1 MSSHL
6 FFYKLKWAFLWLTS
20 AVPNQQEFMLRVDLG
35 RTLLD
40 SRRWEALACSKCDK
54 SFTDNSDMKKHYMSH
69 TEERPFACT
78 KYDISLLHSIN
89 LKKHERTYTGEI
101 HLSVQNVTSALQEIV
116 ILSFITWL
124 TKERS
129 NLLAQNLIYHFHSSD
144 LKKHERTHTGD
155 DPFACS

>member
-1 MSSHL
+1 MTINPKSFHGQT
-6 FFYKLKWAFLWLTS
+6 FTCKAVEKGNKWRILKRFTQGWKPF
-20 AVPNQQEFMLRVDLG
+20 
-35 RTLLD
+35 
-40 SRRWEALACSKCDK
+40 ACSKCDK
-54 SFTDNSDMKKHYMSH
+54 SFTDNGDLKKHYM
-69 TEERPFACT
+69 TQTRERPFACT
-78 KYDISLLHSIN
+78 KYDISLSHSIN
-89 LKKHERTYTGEI
+89 LKEHERTYTGEI